1 MEAIRISPRDP
12 KAAGWGII
20 VGISFITIGRNAEA
34 SRWLNRALEINAAS
48 PVAHFWQAAALAN
61 LGRIE
66 EAKHAAR
73 VGLQLNPS
81 FTVAR
86 FRAAEVSD
94 DPVYLAG
101 RARVFEGLRLAGVPE
116 Q

>member
-1 MEAIRISPRDP
+1 M
-12 KAAGWGII
+12 
-20 VGISFITIGRNAEA
+20 
-34 SRWLNRALEINAAS
+34 
-48 PVAHFWQAAALAN
+48 AN

-66 EAKHAAR
+66 EARAAAR

-81 FTVAR
+81 FTIAR
-86 FRAAEVSD
+86 FRAAEASD

-101 RARVFEGLRLAGVPE
+101 RLRVFEGLRLAGVPE